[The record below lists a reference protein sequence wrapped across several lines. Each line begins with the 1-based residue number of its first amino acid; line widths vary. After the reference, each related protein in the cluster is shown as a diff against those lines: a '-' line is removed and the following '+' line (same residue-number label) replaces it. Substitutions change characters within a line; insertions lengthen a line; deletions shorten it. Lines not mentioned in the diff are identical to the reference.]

1 MYRAVLDDNQKRY
14 VPKWKRRCSLTL
26 TVVKNKIS
34 RIFEGVVK
42 YCAAYSNL
50 IPLSFVL
57 GFYVSIVMTRW
68 WQQYSSIPWPD
79 SLGVYVS
86 ANVHGQV
93 SIYQLIFERKRFR
106 CFLFAGRE
114 RSFDASHNNALRL
127 SMSHHGLNK
136 HFTKS
141 QKTISDVAASVPS
154 RSAGGKWKVCDGNV

>member
-1 MYRAVLDDNQKRY
+1 M
-14 VPKWKRRCSLTL
+14 
-26 TVVKNKIS
+26 
-34 RIFEGVVK
+34 FEGVVK

-93 SIYQLIFERKRFR
+93 SIPHNDLQAQLIFK
-106 CFLFAGRE
+106 FL
-114 RSFDASHNNALRL
+114 
-127 SMSHHGLNK
+127 
-136 HFTKS
+136 
-141 QKTISDVAASVPS
+141 
-154 RSAGGKWKVCDGNV
+154 